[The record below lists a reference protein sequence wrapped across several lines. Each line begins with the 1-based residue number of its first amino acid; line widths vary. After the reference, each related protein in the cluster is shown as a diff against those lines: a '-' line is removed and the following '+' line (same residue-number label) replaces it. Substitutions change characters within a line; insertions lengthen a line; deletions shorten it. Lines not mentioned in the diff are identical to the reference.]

1 MNNDSDK
8 FDLEEGIKRLRE
20 NAEKGSIACQG
31 TLAAVY
37 MAMKNYDEAA
47 IWGKRAASN
56 GSDMGQHV
64 LNRLKKMEID
74 VE

>member
-8 FDLEEGIKRLRE
+8 FNIEEGIKRLRE
-20 NAEKGSIACQG
+20 DAEKGSMVCQG

-47 IWGKRAASN
+47 KWGKRATSN
-56 GSDMGQHV
+56 GSDMGCHV
-64 LNRLKKMEID
+64 LNKLKKLGIN